1 MTNFLVFGNILH
13 ISYLLNCVFFKIV
26 VTSHCDNN
34 MLNNSIGTHII
45 YI

>member
-1 MTNFLVFGNILH
+1 MTNFLVFVKYLTYIASAGLCIL
-13 ISYLLNCVFFKIV
+13 KIV

>member
-1 MTNFLVFGNILH
+1 MTNFLVFVK
-13 ISYLLNCVFFKIV
+13 YLAYIAYPDCIFLKIV

-34 MLNNSIGTHII
+34 MLDNSIGRHII